1 MPTKRPWLVWAEVIV
16 AVAVMVIEVLKKQ
29 ERGRR

>member
-16 AVAVMVIEVLKKQ
+16 DIAVMVIEALNKQ
-29 ERGRR
+29 KRGRR